1 MQINEDLIRKII
13 DTVIEQ
19 INQSESAKRVSSSSE
34 IPSMAGRDRINEKKT
49 SYVDYPRAKK
59 GTDPKEIV
67 IGVGAA
73 FQMEIK
79 KTICGIP
86 LEDVLRSIKA
96 GIEEEGMNAR
106 VVKIWIPQM
115 YVLWRW
121 KRQSFPVQEL
131 VLESNLKVQL
141 SFIRK
146 TYTRFQIWNCFPQA
160 PLMTLEIY
168 RQIGKNAAKYVK
180 GEQVVPIPCT
190 NDPMSRPK
198 YQVKAALMHIAETEQ
213 LDPEVGIIEWEGK

>member
-49 SYVDYPRAKK
+49 SYVDYLRAKK

-79 KTICGIP
+79 K
-86 LEDVLRSIKA
+86 RS
-96 GIEEEGMNAR
+96 EERR
-106 VVKIWIPQM
+106 VGKECASM
-115 YVLWRW
+115 CRSRW
-121 KRQSFPVQEL
+121 SP
-131 VLESNLKVQL
+131 
-141 SFIRK
+141 
-146 TYTRFQIWNCFPQA
+146 Y
-160 PLMTLEIY
+160 
-168 RQIGKNAAKYVK
+168 
-180 GEQVVPIPCT
+180 
-190 NDPMSRPK
+190 
-198 YQVKAALMHIAETEQ
+198 H
-213 LDPEVGIIEWEGK
+213 

>member
-86 LEDVLRSIKA
+86 LEDVLRNIKA

-106 VVKIWIPQM
+106 VVKI
-115 YVLWRW
+115 
-121 KRQSFPVQEL
+121 
-131 VLESNLKVQL
+131 
-141 SFIRK
+141 
-146 TYTRFQIWNCFPQA
+146 
-160 PLMTLEIY
+160 
-168 RQIGKNAAKYVK
+168 
-180 GEQVVPIPCT
+180 
-190 NDPMSRPK
+190 
-198 YQVKAALMHIAETEQ
+198 
-213 LDPEVGIIEWEGK
+213 LDT

>member
-86 LEDVLRSIKA
+86 LEDVLRNIKA

-106 VVKIWIPQM
+106 VVKILDTSDVCFM
-115 YVLWRW
+115 A
-121 KRQSFPVQEL
+121 
-131 VLESNLKVQL
+131 LE
-141 SFIRK
+141 
-146 TYTRFQIWNCFPQA
+146 
-160 PLMTLEIY
+160 
-168 RQIGKNAAKYVK
+168 AAKLS
-180 GEQVVPIPCT
+180 GSGIG
-190 NDPMSRPK
+190 
-198 YQVKAALMHIAETEQ
+198 
-213 LDPEVGIIEWEGK
+213 VGIQSKGTTVIHQ